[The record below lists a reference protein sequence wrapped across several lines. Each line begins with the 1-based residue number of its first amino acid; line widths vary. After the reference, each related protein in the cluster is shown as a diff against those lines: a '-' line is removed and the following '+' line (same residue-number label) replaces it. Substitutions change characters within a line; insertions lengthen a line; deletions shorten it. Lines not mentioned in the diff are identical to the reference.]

1 MFDEILNS
9 NSEKQVVNLYI
20 TNTTNFKYKRD
31 LIKRFIDFDK
41 DANIFY
47 NNLYLNDFK
56 IVLKIPLIEKE
67 NSQPEIKIEKFSLV
81 NDIYLT
87 SF

>member
-1 MFDEILNS
+1 M
-9 NSEKQVVNLYI
+9 VNLYI
-20 TNTTNFKYKRD
+20 NNTTNFKYKRD

-56 IVLKIPLIEKE
+56 IVIKIPLIEKE
-67 NSQPEIKIEKFSLV
+67 SSQPEIKIEKFSV
-81 NDIYLT
+81 GNNIYLT
-87 SF
+87 SY